1 MSRLDIRPDDLRGSA
16 IAALLREHLEHMHA
30 ITPAGSVHAL
40 DIDSLRGPGISFWS
54 IWDGDELLG
63 CGALKQLD
71 PATGEIKSMRT
82 AEAHRGRGV
91 GSRMLEH
98 IVAEARRR
106 GYRRLLLETGAMP
119 EFAAARRFYAR
130 HGFEPRGPFADYTDD
145 PNSAFMSREI

>member
-1 MSRLDIRPDDLRGSA
+1 VDIRADDLSGEA

-30 ITPAGSVHAL
+30 ITPAESVHAL

-54 IWDGDELLG
+54 IWDGADLLG
-63 CGALKQLD
+63 CGALKELT
-71 PATGEIKSMRT
+71 PTTGEIKSMRT

-98 IVAEARRR
+98 IIAEARRR
-106 GYRRLLLETGAMP
+106 GYDRLYLETGAMP

-145 PNSAFMSREI
+145 PYSAFMTRAI